1 MFTFGSVPVSA
12 CIGYGEGVD
21 LCDGS
26 FQPSLAAIQAMIVCC
41 EKNIKSGILDSLQIF
56 VGRTESGIASIGFST
71 ESYFEIAYRN
81 IGTRD
86 FFLYEGEI
94 RGVII
99 CSVGS
104 TGGCIKSPTNNSV
117 ILSCEERA
125 TLYSRK
131 IRAMSV
137 FIILIID
144 K

>member
-1 MFTFGSVPVSA
+1 MFTFGGVPVSA
-12 CIGYGEGVD
+12 CIGYGKGVD

-26 FQPSLAAIQAMIVCC
+26 FQSCLAAIQTMIVCC

-86 FFLYEGEI
+86 FFFYEREI

-104 TGGCIKSPTNNSV
+104 MGGIYLRPV
-117 ILSCEERA
+117 LH
-125 TLYSRK
+125 
-131 IRAMSV
+131 
-137 FIILIID
+137 
-144 K
+144 